1 MQSKAPFRDLLALTR
16 EKWQTTTE
24 RPTVRDNFSK
34 VLACRTPALG
44 AEVYASANEKK
55 IVFHTCK
62 SKCCPSCGNRATLLW
77 QREQWAMLPD
87 IPFVGI
93 VLTIPHV
100 LWPVSKSAPRLQH
113 DLPALGVA
121 VIKRWAWTKYRV
133 RLCTIVIQHTF
144 GGHLTYNPHLH
155 MMVSGKPPRASL
167 RK

>member
-1 MQSKAPFRDLLALTR
+1 
-16 EKWQTTTE
+16 
-24 RPTVRDNFSK
+24 
-34 VLACRTPALG
+34 
-44 AEVYASANEKK
+44 
-55 IVFHTCK
+55 
-62 SKCCPSCGNRATLLW
+62 
-77 QREQWAMLPD
+77 MLPD